1 MKKLQLFSNKKGFT
15 LIEIMLAVSIF
26 GVIVVGALG
35 SILYGQQ
42 AQLSSGLRNRALL
55 VADQSLDIVR
65 SLRDQGI
72 DTLRDGT
79 YGLTPVGT
87 TWSLTPGGDTVQGFR
102 RVVSIS
108 SSNGGDQKN
117 ISVTVSWENDFTKN
131 GSVTLSMTLTN
142 WTAPVPVIQT
152 SSARSGV
159 MTVSPSTGFTATM
172 IEGSNS
178 ISNGSQTY
186 TITNSGSASL
196 SWTVAYAV
204 PHPSVSLSQ
213 SSGTLAPGESTNVT
227 ASYTSSAYA
236 IVTADGVGPST
247 YSRTIQFT
255 NTTNGSGNTTRTQSI
270 TVTTTSA
277 MQVTP
282 GTDFTVTGT
291 APFTSTQDYVIENTG
306 PVSMNWHL
314 TYEQNWME
322 ITGPLAGV
330 LAPHAT
336 ATITV
341 IFNANANA
349 LANGDYSS
357 YINFYNDSSG
367 VGDTTRT
374 VYLHVGAG
382 GDGGGHGGGTVGGKK
397 IWSDNDGRYLY
408 MITTDKRFQVYDITD
423 PTTPS
428 LKSELTFSS
437 ILTNI
442 FVKGAYAYVTLD
454 DPLGELAIIDISDP
468 NNPSLTGTYDAVSPG
483 DDSNLIGND
492 VWVGTSASKNY
503 AILIASNTDGTTSVI
518 DMISLENPAI
528 PASLSMMDS
537 TGILYEIAA
546 KYDMASGNTGYAFVS
561 SDADTAEVQAYKFK
575 LGTSM
580 QGLVG
585 TYDITG
591 KNTPRT
597 IGFYTD
603 GASRNNVVV
612 GNNQTVFYLNFNE
625 AAIADNI
632 GTPTHLL
639 SKIEKYFGKIAYA
652 APTVLELGAEFTDGH
667 IKNEIYDLTISDD
680 GKQHTYL
687 AVPTATLTQLKKI
700 DFSSLELVTFEGEV
714 DADGETTGITYD
726 ASINYVFGSNST
738 GNTLGPIPKQSDSF

>member
-79 YGLTPVGT
+79 FGLTPVGT

-102 RVVSIS
+102 RVITII

-142 WTAPVPVIQT
+142 WTTPVPVIQT
-152 SSARSGV
+152 SSSRSGV

-186 TITNSGSASL
+186 TISNSGSASF
-196 SWTVAYAV
+196 SWTAAYTV
-204 PHPSVSLSQ
+204 PHSTVSLSQ

-227 ASYTSSAYA
+227 ASYTTNAYTM
-236 IVTADGVGPST
+236 VTADGVGPST

-270 TVTTTSA
+270 VVTTTSA

-291 APFTSTQDYVIENTG
+291 APFTSTQEYVIENIG
-306 PVSMNWHL
+306 PVNMNWHL
-314 TYEQNWME
+314 GYEQNWME
-322 ITGPLAGV
+322 ISGPLAGV

-341 IFNANANA
+341 QFNANANA

-374 VYLHVGAG
+374 VYLHVGT
-382 GDGGGHGGGTVGGKK
+382 GGGGGGGTVGGKK
-397 IWSDNDGRYLY
+397 IWSDSDGKYVY
-408 MITTDKRFQVYDITD
+408 MITTNKRFQVYDISNPD
-423 PTTPS
+423 VPS
-428 LKSELTFSS
+428 LKSEITFSA
-437 ILTNI
+437 ILTNL
-442 FVKGAYAYVTLD
+442 FVRGTYAYVTVED
-454 DPLGELAIIDISDP
+454 SVGELAIIDISDP
-468 NNPSLTGTYDAVSPG
+468 SSATLIGTYDAISP
-483 DDSNLIGND
+483 DDNTELIGKD
-492 VWVGTSASKNY
+492 VWVGTTGAKDY
-503 AILIASNTDGTTSVI
+503 ALLIASNIDGTTSMI
-518 DMISLENPAI
+518 DMITLENPTTPTSI
-528 PASLSMMDS
+528 SKVDS
-537 TGILYEIAA
+537 TGILYEIAT
-546 KYDMASGNTGYAFVS
+546 KYNVDDGTTGYAFVS

-580 QGLVG
+580 EGLIG

-603 GASRNNVVV
+603 RSTRNNVVV
-612 GNNQTVFYLNFNE
+612 GNNQTVYYLNFNE
-625 AAIADNI
+625 SAIAYGQPSPI
-632 GTPTHLL
+632 KLL

-652 APTVLELGAEFTDGH
+652 APAVLELGAAYTDAH
-667 IKNEIYDLTISDD
+667 IKNEIYDLTIVDD
-680 GKQHTYL
+680 GKLHTFL
-687 AVPTATLTQLKKI
+687 AVPSASSTQLKKI
-700 DFSSLELVTFEGEV
+700 DFTSLEAIAFEGEL

-726 ASINYVFGSNST
+726 TTINYVFGSNST
-738 GNTLGPIPKQSDSF
+738 GNTLGVIPKSNGSF